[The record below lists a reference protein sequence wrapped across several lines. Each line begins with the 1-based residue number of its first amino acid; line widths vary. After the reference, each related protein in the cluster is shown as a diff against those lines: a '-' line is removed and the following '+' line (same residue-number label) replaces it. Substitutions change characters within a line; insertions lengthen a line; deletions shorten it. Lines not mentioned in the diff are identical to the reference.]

1 MSIERVDFSGVD
13 CVDSSSVDFGGVDST
28 YVDSALLEPPAEFD
42 PQFDYRVDFLNS
54 LQIGLK
60 VVDGKARLLV
70 GFKGVNEV
78 RESVK
83 ISPEGLV
90 LLTHR
95 EYNTQDLLDSVLQI
109 TS

>member
-1 MSIERVDFSGVD
+1 MSKRVDSSNVDSSGVDFNDVDFGCVD
-13 CVDSSSVDFGGVDST
+13 CVDL
-28 YVDSALLEPPAEFD
+28 ALLDPPAEFD

-60 VVDGKARLLV
+60 IVDGKARLVV

-83 ISPEGLV
+83 ISPDGLV
-90 LLTHR
+90 LLTHK
-95 EYNTQDLLDSVLQI
+95 EYNTQDILDSVLQI

>member
-1 MSIERVDFSGVD
+1 VSIERVDFDCVD
-13 CVDSSSVDFGGVDST
+13 CVDSSGVDFD
-28 YVDSALLEPPAEFD
+28 PPAEFD
-42 PQFDYRVDFLNS
+42 PDFDYRVDFLNS

-60 VVDGKARLLV
+60 IVDGKARLVV
-70 GFKGVNEV
+70 GFKGVNDV

-83 ISPEGLV
+83 ISPEGLA

>member
-1 MSIERVDFSGVD
+1 MSILNVSKR
-13 CVDSSSVDFGGVDST
+13 
-28 YVDSALLEPPAEFD
+28 VDSALLDSALLDPPAEFD
-42 PQFDYRVDFLNS
+42 PDFDYRVDFLNS
-54 LQIGLK
+54 IQITLR
-60 VVDGKARLLV
+60 VVDGKARLVV

-78 RESVK
+78 KESVK

-95 EYNTQDLLDSVLQI
+95 EYNTQDPLDSVLQI